1 MPVPTQGLLT
11 MEPDGPCQS
20 RYVATPQIMWRNA
33 VTTQW
38 HAVTVAGRTADCLE
52 CSRARACAVF
62 LATYTNPHA
71 FIAVGDPWQL
81 RAATQ
86 QTAQTGRCGIV
97 ADAHTG
103 PDIQQNL

>member
-1 MPVPTQGLLT
+1 MSVALCGHTANSVAQRCDDTMARRNRCRQDSRLPGVQPSQGV
-11 MEPDGPCQS
+11 C
-20 RYVATPQIMWRNA
+20 
-33 VTTQW
+33 
-38 HAVTVAGRTADCLE
+38 C
-52 CSRARACAVF
+52 F

-71 FIAVGDPWQL
+71 FIAVGDPRQL